1 MCRVISSW
9 KFIIFYSVI
18 KAERVGIAHAV
29 KYLLT
34 IEGAFLPFMVSVIF
48 RKGLGTIKGRR
59 AT

>member
-1 MCRVISSW
+1 M
-9 KFIIFYSVI
+9 
-18 KAERVGIAHAV
+18 AHAV